1 MTNPKVFRQ
10 RHETEKIVLDGLI
23 HFMKRSG
30 MSTPQI
36 NRVMKGMPHFEL
48 AFKTALLKV
57 LSESGLQLEDA
68 LRITGAI
75 PKADQRQ
82 VLAATAAK
90 L

>member
-1 MTNPKVFRQ
+1 
-10 RHETEKIVLDGLI
+10 
-23 HFMKRSG
+23 
-30 MSTPQI
+30 
-36 NRVMKGMPHFEL
+36 MKGMPHFEL